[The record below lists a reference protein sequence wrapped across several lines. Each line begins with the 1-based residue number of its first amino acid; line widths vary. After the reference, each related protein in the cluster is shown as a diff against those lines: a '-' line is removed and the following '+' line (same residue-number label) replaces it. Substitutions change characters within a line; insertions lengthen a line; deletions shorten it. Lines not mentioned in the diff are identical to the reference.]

1 MKNLKHISTLLLV
14 IIGLVTVNFIGS
26 LLHKRY
32 DLTQDYRYSLSD
44 PTLDLLD
51 QIESPLMIDVFL
63 EGAFPAEFKKLQNE
77 TRYLLEEMQAYNS
90 NIRFE
95 FSNPVEEGENVAEV
109 AGQFN
114 EFGMTTIPLK
124 VKENGK
130 ETTQTIFPWAT
141 INFNDK
147 AVPVGLVKNVVGAS
161 PEQLVYASIQNLEYV
176 FAESLHSTL
185 NAKSKRIAVLRD
197 NGELPDANIADM
209 FRKLGDT
216 YNIAPFPMEFANQ
229 DPDKALKALQN
240 TFDLIVIAK
249 PTKPFTDK
257 QKYVIDQYI
266 MNGGNSLWMLDA
278 VAMEDDS
285 LRNDQGKTIAFPR
298 DINLDDQLFKYG
310 IRVDPSLV
318 VDLYSA
324 PLSVASG
331 DGSESQY
338 IQLPWLYRP
347 QVPSMNTHPI
357 NTNIEKPVLFNYAN
371 PITLLDNNIAVNK
384 TVLLQS
390 SIYTKI
396 ESTPREISLDQ
407 VDIEPIENEFQSGQ
421 QPLAVLLEGSFNSAF
436 TNRVLPDGSDRSS
449 FRESAQKNPKLILI
463 ADGDIISN
471 SLDARGQPLELGFDY
486 YTRTSYGNKEFLL
499 NAINYLLDDTGL
511 INIRS
516 KEITLPFL
524 DMKKTA
530 QSITTWQ
537 VLTIGLPLVIL
548 FIFGLIY
555 NAIRKRR
562 YAR

>member
-1 MKNLKHISTLLLV
+1 MIPT
-14 IIGLVTVNFIGS
+14 I
-26 LLHKRY
+26 LH
-32 DLTQDYRYSLSD
+32 LSR
-44 PTLDLLD
+44 L
-51 QIESPLMIDVFL
+51 
-63 EGAFPAEFKKLQNE
+63 
-77 TRYLLEEMQAYNS
+77 
-90 NIRFE
+90 
-95 FSNPVEEGENVAEV
+95 
-109 AGQFN
+109 
-114 EFGMTTIPLK
+114 
-124 VKENGK
+124 
-130 ETTQTIFPWAT
+130 
-141 INFNDK
+141 
-147 AVPVGLVKNVVGAS
+147 
-161 PEQLVYASIQNLEYV
+161 
-176 FAESLHSTL
+176 
-185 NAKSKRIAVLRD
+185 
-197 NGELPDANIADM
+197 
-209 FRKLGDT
+209 
-216 YNIAPFPMEFANQ
+216 EFANQ

-240 TFDLIVIAK
+240 TFDLVVIAK
-249 PTKPFTDK
+249 PTKAFTDK

-331 DGSESQY
+331 DGSDAQY

-371 PITLLDNNIAVNK
+371 PITLLDNNRGVNK

-396 ESTPREISLDQ
+396 ESTPREISLGQ
-407 VDIEPIENEFQSGQ
+407 VDIEPLESDFQNGQ

-436 TNRVLPDGSDRSS
+436 TNRVLPDGSDKSN

-516 KEITLPFL
+516 KEIALPFL

-530 QSITTWQ
+530 QSMSTWQ
-537 VLTIGLPLVIL
+537 VLTIGLPLAIL
-548 FIFGLIY
+548 LIFGLIY

>member
-1 MKNLKHISTLLLV
+1 VKNLSHISTLLLV
-14 IIGLVTVNFIGS
+14 LIGLVTIN
-26 LLHKRY
+26 LLGTLFHKRY
-32 DLTQDYRYSLSD
+32 DLTQDQRYSLSD
-44 PTLDLLD
+44 PTKDLLD
-51 QIESPLMIDVFL
+51 QIDSPLIIDVFL
-63 EGAFPAEFKKLQNE
+63 EGVLPAEFKKLQNE

-95 FSNPVEEGENVAEV
+95 FSNPVEEGENATQVAQ
-109 AGQFN
+109 QFN

-124 VKENGK
+124 VKEDGK
-130 ETTQTIFPWAT
+130 ETVQTIFPWAT
-141 INFNDK
+141 INYNDK
-147 AVPVGLVKNVVGAS
+147 AQPVALVKNAVGAS

-185 NAKSKRIAVLRD
+185 HAKSKRIAVLRD

-209 FRKLGDT
+209 FRKLRDT

-249 PTKPFTDK
+249 PTKAFTEK

-285 LRNDQGKTIAFPR
+285 LRNDKGATVAFPR
-298 DINLDDQLFKYG
+298 DINIDDQLFKYG
-310 IRVDPSLV
+310 IKISPSLV
-318 VDLYSA
+318 LDLYSA
-324 PLSVASG
+324 PLSVATG
-331 DGSESQY
+331 DGSEAQY

-347 QVPSMNTHPI
+347 QAPGMNTHPI

-371 PITLLDNNIAVNK
+371 PITLLDNKSNVSK

-390 SIYTKI
+390 SIYTKV

-407 VDIEPIENEFQSGQ
+407 VDIEPLESEFQHGQ
-421 QPLAVLLEGSFNSAF
+421 QPLAVLLEGTFNSAF
-436 TNRVLPDGSDRSS
+436 TNRVLPDGGDQNS
-449 FRESAQKNPKLILI
+449 FRESAQKNPKLIVI
-463 ADGDIISN
+463 ADGDFISN
-471 SLDARGQPLELGFDY
+471 SLDLRGQPLELGFDY

-499 NAINYLLDDTGL
+499 NAVNYLLDDTGL
-511 INIRS
+511 INIRN
-516 KEITLPFL
+516 KEIALPFL
-524 DMKKTA
+524 DTQKTS
-530 QSITTWQ
+530 QNNTTWQ

-548 FIFGLIY
+548 LLFGLLY
-555 NAIRKRR
+555 SAIRKRR